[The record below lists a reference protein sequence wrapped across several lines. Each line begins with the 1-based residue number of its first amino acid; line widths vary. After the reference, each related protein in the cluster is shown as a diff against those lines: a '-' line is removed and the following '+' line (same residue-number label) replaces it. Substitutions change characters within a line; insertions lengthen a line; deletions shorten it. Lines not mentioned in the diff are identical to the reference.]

1 MTDTPQELSDE
12 LPAVA
17 ALRSLSVFSADQAGA
32 YREHFQRL
40 GAALGADVPTRLAQY
55 VTAWAKSGQAGAL
68 VLTGNAGTGKTAVA
82 ETYSR
87 AVGGDLPGGDDLC
100 EIAKG
105 CWVVKDLSGL
115 PDDAARRSTLQTVLN
130 GLATGT
136 GQYLVCAN
144 EGVLRDALDI
154 LNHEDLASALDQAL
168 RSGAAEVGKLV
179 VVNVNRQRPTAPE
192 LWDALLDFLVRE
204 DLWSGCAGCPFDLGS
219 CPMRSNAKALRD
231 PQVREQLRT
240 LVRLG
245 AGEAVPTI
253 REVLSVLGWAIV
265 GDRTCKHVKT
275 ATRDME
281 RAAFTATDGYFTR
294 VVGGGL
300 SLDAIERSP
309 LMSGMRTAQLGHV
322 SDLEIDGWLRDTT
335 GASDEVR
342 LLAGD
347 PSLVEDGPDGSLA
360 LAGSRSPLDRVRTK
374 QGTMTFHYLGELVS
388 TSEDPTKVDD
398 GLDALVSGDRDS
410 NAPAQVLWR
419 QRLYFEA
426 SQALGGADVASKR
439 LLGYRY
445 VADLVRLA
453 QKAARSEDVVI
464 EVSEVVRGLN
474 FLVTGF
480 SSPHEGL
487 VVPDPACLFA
497 RDPGSFRPARP
508 SLVYGLVPLERL
520 SVRVPDRGLVERLL
534 DVDHVDV
541 ELVVDRRDDLSL
553 RIRPKM
559 YEAVREAADFQGPVG
574 QGVAEMNDLRGF
586 YSRLASAEVAGDAI
600 RVADPDSDP
609 PALVKVNLPYF
620 ATSRR
625 A

>member
-1 MTDTPQELSDE
+1 MTAPEDLSDE

-17 ALRSLSVFSADQAGA
+17 ALRSLSIFSADQAGA
-32 YREHFQRL
+32 YREHFQHL
-40 GAALGADVPTRLAQY
+40 AEALGEDVPTRLARH
-55 VTAWAKSGQAGAL
+55 VSAWAQSGQAGAI

-82 ETYSR
+82 ESYCR
-87 AVGGDLPGGDDLC
+87 DVGGTLPPGDEPC
-100 EIAKG
+100 EVAPG
-105 CWVVKDLSGL
+105 RWVIKDLSGL
-115 PDDAARRSTLQTVLN
+115 SDDTARQAALETVLD
-130 GLATGT
+130 GVASEA
-136 GQYLVCAN
+136 GQHLVCAN
-144 EGVLRDALDI
+144 EGVLRDALDS
-154 LNHEDLASALDQAL
+154 LDHQDLATALEEAL

-179 VVNVNRQRPTAPE
+179 VVNVNRQRPTAPG
-192 LWDALLDFLVRE
+192 LWDGLLDFLTRE
-204 DLWSGCAGCPFDLGS
+204 ELWTGCAGCPFDLGS
-219 CPMRSNAKALRD
+219 CPMRSNAEALRD
-231 PQVREQLRT
+231 PRVREQLRT

-253 REVLSVLGWAIV
+253 REVLSVLSWAIV
-265 GDRTCKHVKT
+265 GDRTCRHVKT
-275 ATRDME
+275 STRDQD

-294 VVGGGL
+294 IVGGGL
-300 SLDAIERSP
+300 APDAIERSP
-309 LMSGMRTAQLGHV
+309 LMSGMLTALLGYV

-335 GASDEVR
+335 GAPDRVR
-342 LLAGD
+342 MLAGD
-347 PSLVEDGPDGSLA
+347 PAVTEDDGRRSQA

-374 QGTMTFHYLGELVS
+374 QGTMTFQHLGELVS

-398 GLDALVSGDRDS
+398 GLDALVAGDGDT

-419 QRLYFEA
+419 QRIYFEA
-426 SQALGGADVASKR
+426 SGVLRGGDLASRR

-445 VADLVRLA
+445 VADLVTLA
-453 QKAARSEDVVI
+453 SKAASGEDVVL
-464 EVSEVVRGLN
+464 EVAGLVRGLN

-508 SLVYGLVPLERL
+508 SLVFGLVPLERL
-520 SVRVPDRGLVERLL
+520 SVRVPDRGLVERIL
-534 DVDHVDV
+534 DVDHVEV
-541 ELVVDRRDDLSL
+541 ELVVDGSSDQSL

-559 YEAVREAADFQGPVG
+559 NEAIREAADFQGPVG

-586 YSRLASAEVAGDAI
+586 YSRLASAEAASDSI

-620 ATSRR
+620 AKSRR
-625 A
+625 T